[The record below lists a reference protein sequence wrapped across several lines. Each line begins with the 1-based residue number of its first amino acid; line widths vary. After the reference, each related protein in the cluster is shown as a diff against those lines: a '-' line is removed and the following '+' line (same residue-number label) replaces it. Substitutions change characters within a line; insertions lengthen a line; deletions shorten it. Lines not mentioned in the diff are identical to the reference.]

1 MKAFLA
7 DLADA
12 LALIVLA
19 VVVIFGLPILK
30 ILIN

>member
-1 MKAFLA
+1 VKAFLA